1 MLDTFYQK
9 ENLEVYKRYLYF
21 QLKDD
26 PRFQTEFNE
35 NEYHI
40 TYHNRIASI
49 YFHDI
54 GMIEEKIISDDK
66 QIFYLHFPLTT
77 FPIALELYQCM
88 INKLIEEK
96 VEPMKVVL
104 CCSGGMTSGF
114 FKEKMQ
120 NYNLKNNLPLIIEGA
135 AVHTVEKKC
144 LYYDLVLLAPQMR
157 YKKDS
162 IASLT
167 HKHVDVIDPQVFA
180 TYDCGALYKQIQT
193 YYRRVKNE

>member
-1 MLDTFYQK
+1 MIDTFYQK

-26 PRFQTEFNE
+26 SRFQTVFND

-40 TYHNRIASI
+40 TYHSRTASI
-49 YFHDI
+49 HFHDI
-54 GMIEEKIISDDK
+54 GMIEEEIISDDK

-77 FPIALELYQCM
+77 FPIALELYRCM

-96 VEPMKVVL
+96 VEPMKVIL

-120 NYNLKNNLPLIIEGA
+120 NYILKNNLPLIIEGA

-144 LYYDLVLLAPQMR
+144 LYYDLVLLAPQMG
-157 YKKDS
+157 YKKEE
-162 IASLT
+162 IETLT
-167 HKHVDVIDPQVFA
+167 HKDVGVIDSQVFA
-180 TYDCGALYKQIQT
+180 TYDCGALYKQIQY
-193 YYRRVKNE
+193 YYRRHKG

>member
-1 MLDTFYQK
+1 MIDTFYQK

-26 PRFQTEFNE
+26 SRFQTQFND

-40 TYHNRIASI
+40 TYQSRTASFH
-49 YFHDI
+49 FHDI

-120 NYNLKNNLPLIIEGA
+120 NYILKNNLPLIIEGA

-144 LYYDLVLLAPQMR
+144 LYYDVVLLAPQMG
-157 YKKDS
+157 YKKEE
-162 IASLT
+162 IETLT
-167 HKHVDVIDPQVFA
+167 HKHVGVIDPQVFA
-180 TYDCGALYKQIQT
+180 TYDCGALYKQIQY
-193 YYRRVKNE
+193 YYRRNKE

>member
-1 MLDTFYQK
+1 MIDTFYQK

-26 PRFQTEFNE
+26 SRFQTQFND

-40 TYHNRIASI
+40 TYQSRTASI
-49 YFHDI
+49 HFHDI

-104 CCSGGMTSGF
+104 CCSGGNDIRIF
-114 FKEKMQ
+114 
-120 NYNLKNNLPLIIEGA
+120 
-135 AVHTVEKKC
+135 
-144 LYYDLVLLAPQMR
+144 
-157 YKKDS
+157 
-162 IASLT
+162 
-167 HKHVDVIDPQVFA
+167 
-180 TYDCGALYKQIQT
+180 
-193 YYRRVKNE
+193 